1 MRPAVCRSVGRG
13 AAVGQSDGL
22 RVFERGSI
30 PPLGGGDDDA
40 ASPSIHASTYSA
52 CCLDEVNDY
61 GYTVR
66 NAAACFHVT
75 DPHIISAPYSTVG

>member
-30 PPLGGGDDDA
+30 LPKVMTMPLPL
-40 ASPSIHASTYSA
+40 PSTHASTYSV
-52 CCLDEVNDY
+52 CCLDGGVHDY
-61 GYTVR
+61 GH
-66 NAAACFHVT
+66 AATRSVM
-75 DPHIISAPYSTVG
+75 P